1 MNELTQ
7 AKRQDGERER
17 LARRYVWWL
26 EPGAALGDV
35 PRLLCQIMAFGT
47 ARDYVAARREWGEG
61 AFKDAL
67 RTARPGALDERSWVF
82 WHRHFELPPRALPKR
97 HFDDA
102 MS

>member
-1 MNELTQ
+1 MQATQ
-7 AKRQDGERER
+7 QKDEQQR
-17 LARRYVWWL
+17 LARRYVWWMDP
-26 EPGAALGDV
+26 EAALRDP

-82 WHRHFELPPRALPKR
+82 WHRHFELPPCALPKR
-97 HFDDA
+97 QFDDA
-102 MS
+102 LS

>member
-1 MNELTQ
+1 MNEMMR
-7 AKRQDGERER
+7 AKGRDGERAR
-17 LARRYVWWL
+17 LARRYVWWM
-26 EPGAALGDV
+26 EPEAALGDL

-47 ARDYVAARREWGEG
+47 ARDYVAARRLWGEG

-82 WHRHFELPPRALPKR
+82 WHRHFALPPCALPER

-102 MS
+102 LS